1 MSVGSY
7 FSDEQWNVASL
18 ALHRACDI
26 TLTPLRQLMMA
37 FTAGSHS
44 FYGDSNQVLMK
55 YFKKKNWFLNL
66 KKIVFIG

>member
-1 MSVGSY
+1 MSVGAY
-7 FSDEQWNVASL
+7 FSDDQWNVASL

-44 FYGDSNQVLMK
+44 FYGDSNQVYQPRCGL
-55 YFKKKNWFLNL
+55 FGG
-66 KKIVFIG
+66 KIGCGF